1 MIRFRIHKIIVT
13 FQLKRDITNTPV
25 VLLNV
30 IENIDFLEFKRYG
43 TNVVITSDPPSTDD
57 TL

>member
-30 IENIDFLEFKRYG
+30 IENIDLEFKRYG
-43 TNVVITSDPPSTDD
+43 TNVVISSDPPSTDD